1 LKYRSPEMDAEAIER
16 RIDWTADIERAVR
29 DSTSTWEDAE
39 KYDDGAGKVR
49 AALSVLGDQPADLE
63 GG

>member
-1 LKYRSPEMDAEAIER
+1 MDAEAIER
-16 RIDWTADIERAVR
+16 HIYWTADIERAVR